1 MTVVFERP
9 YKHVPPY
16 RGNLWPSFIQRFRLV
31 DRYLKHKEGV
41 VGYECRHFDRMRAS
55 LDRGDGILL
64 APNHCRYADPLVL
77 GWPSREMGVHLYAM
91 ASWHLFNHGRFDAFA
106 LRRMGAFSIYREGT
120 DRAALETAIDILA
133 VAERPLI
140 LFPEGTTNRTN
151 DVLKPMLDG
160 VTFIARAA
168 ARRRQKNVDGKVVV
182 HPIAL
187 KYLCMGDVQVWTSK
201 QLDGIE
207 QRLGFQSKLT
217 SGPLDRL
224 LRLVEGL
231 LALKEVEYTGHS
243 ESGDLRVRRDR
254 LIEFLLSRSEN
265 RCGLTTVDHN
275 ATRDRV
281 RAIRS
286 HCATRFFSADASEVE
301 KQKLRDDVIAVDLAH
316 DLLSYPDSYL
326 QQDEVTESRIVET
339 VQRIQES
346 LFGKANVS
354 MPLHVVIECDEA
366 IEVPPEKAPKFQSDP
381 LLGQIRDR
389 LQAMLDRLSTE
400 SPRLTQ

>member
-55 LDRGDGILL
+55 VDRGDGILL

-77 GWPSREMGVHLYAM
+77 GWPAREIGVHLYAM
-91 ASWHLFNHGRFDAFA
+91 ASWHLFNQGRFDAFA

-160 VTFIARAA
+160 VTFIARTA

-187 KYLCMGDVQVWTSK
+187 KYLCMGDVQAWTSK
-201 QLDGIE
+201 QLDVIE
-207 QRLGFQSKLT
+207 QRLGFQIHLNAADCSIVYCDSWKDCW
-217 SGPLDRL
+217 PLRKWNTP
-224 LRLVEGL
+224 V
-231 LALKEVEYTGHS
+231 
-243 ESGDLRVRRDR
+243 
-254 LIEFLLSRSEN
+254 
-265 RCGLTTVDHN
+265 TVN
-275 ATRDRV
+275 QVTCVFA
-281 RAIRS
+281 AI
-286 HCATRFFSADASEVE
+286 D
-301 KQKLRDDVIAVDLAH
+301 
-316 DLLSYPDSYL
+316 
-326 QQDEVTESRIVET
+326 
-339 VQRIQES
+339 
-346 LFGKANVS
+346 
-354 MPLHVVIECDEA
+354 
-366 IEVPPEKAPKFQSDP
+366 
-381 LLGQIRDR
+381 
-389 LQAMLDRLSTE
+389 
-400 SPRLTQ
+400 